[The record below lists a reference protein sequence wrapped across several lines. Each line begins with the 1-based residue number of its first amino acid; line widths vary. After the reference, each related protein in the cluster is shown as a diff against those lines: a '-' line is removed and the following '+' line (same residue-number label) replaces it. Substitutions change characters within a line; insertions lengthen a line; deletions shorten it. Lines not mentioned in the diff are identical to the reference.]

1 MLWIN
6 FLRTCDLRVAMFNRG
21 ALVEPVACGLNAL
34 RRAGMRRGDRIMVL
48 GAGTMALA
56 HDTYDALQSIVPP

>member
-1 MLWIN
+1 M
-6 FLRTCDLRVAMFNRG
+6 RAAMFDGG
-21 ALVEPVACGLNAL
+21 ALVDPVACGLNAL

-56 HDTYDALQSIVPP
+56 PDTYDALQSIVPP

>member
-1 MLWIN
+1 M
-6 FLRTCDLRVAMFNRG
+6 RVAMFDGG
-21 ALVEPVACGLNAL
+21 ALVDPVACGLNAL

-56 HDTYDALQSIVPP
+56 PDTYDALQSIVPP